1 MLKFAL
7 AFLLIAM
14 LAGLLGFGGMTTGA
28 AGIAQIVFFIFLGL
42 FAAALIAMLLRKLP
56 PPRL

>member
-42 FAAALIAMLLRKLP
+42 FAAALIAGLLRKPP